1 MKLEIIKFND
11 CVKKYDLDLSKDY
24 VLIPFTDWFIMDFGA
39 MGVFDDWIDGSEL
52 NEAYCVIVD
61 WDDWKE
67 FSKRKLTL
75 TELIKQ
81 NGYYFENGEILKKEE
96 QKGVN

>member
-24 VLIPFTDWFIMDFGA
+24 ILIPFSDWFIMDFGA
-39 MGVFDDWIDGSEL
+39 MSVVDNWIDGSEL
-52 NEAYCVIVD
+52 NEAYCVVVN

-67 FSKRKLTL
+67 FSKSKI
-75 TELIKQ
+75 TELIEQ